1 MTPRKFEIT
10 LEDRLGKFYYVDSA
24 GNVQLSDDVLYIK
37 DTPVNWKDIEIKFGR
52 GEKYMG
58 VFRKSAT
65 PFEFQGDGAQ
75 ILRYIYYANDG
86 ANFNAYCKLT
96 LYQRNDG
103 DTDIWA
109 YSSLYSAE
117 IDFFEGLDDGVNEH
131 GTYFKANL
139 LERGLP
145 EIIQDKLNT
154 PYEIELGSDATD
166 VKVTGLK
173 LSGNY
178 QYLATDLPSI
188 NVLDGAEK
196 YVPPMGL
203 AVNEGEE
210 YFGSTFFFQSQGYEK
225 YTSVPTEINKFLYA
239 DKSLPTAYSLNLN
252 LRATTNGSAGTTI
265 AVSIIRKTTNTTT
278 LTATGLF
285 LSSSFTGSNVPF
297 NITAAGNFTFDP
309 VNYTYYLVIVTTSV
323 SGGSTTDIVIDN
335 LNFSL
340 VFNYEFPSS
349 TVKAYPYYKVAEK
362 LIAAITGGTYP
373 FASGYLNYQ
382 PTKEDLSKY
391 GNYNSSPG
399 YTYVTSGDA
408 IRGLSSSIKITLAEL
423 LQDSY
428 ARWMT
433 GFSTFNDVAQIQK
446 LGYFLQDSSVIFDL
460 GNKVTGVK
468 KTTATE
474 YIYNQIR
481 CGYPDPDVEQLNG
494 KFEVNSEQTWK
505 IPIPKG
511 DELDLTTAFNA
522 GIYDIEQIRLNL
534 TEQDT
539 TNDRRD
545 NRVFLI
551 EAMFN
556 GSEYETIKYIYP
568 TEGVING
575 VPDQDTFWNVGLS
588 PKRFIMRHLP
598 YLRSILNISDG
609 TQQNPGAITFQEG
622 LRNTF
627 FNTFIGGYY
636 LEEGADIS
644 PGANIDGTLQ
654 DKLFVPMI
662 YEFEAQ
668 PPVNLISLIE
678 SNPYGVIGFNDN
690 GVIRY
695 GFVLDVGIK
704 PATDDIYKLRLLAAP
719 I

>member
-1 MTPRKFEIT
+1 MTPRQFEISFQ
-10 LEDRLGKFYYVDSA
+10 DRNGKYYYLD
-24 GNVQLSDDVLYIK
+24 NVGDVKLSDTLVYIK
-37 DTPVNWKDIEIKFGR
+37 DTPANWKDIQLKYGR

-58 VFRKSAT
+58 IFRKSAT

-86 ANFNAYCKLT
+86 ANFNAYCKMT
-96 LYQRNDG
+96 LYKRNDG
-103 DTDIWA
+103 DTNIWS
-109 YSSLYSAE
+109 YDTYYDAE
-117 IDFFEGLDDGVNEH
+117 IDFFEGLDDGVNEY
-131 GTYFKANL
+131 GTYIKVNL

-154 PYEIELGSDATD
+154 PYEIELGNDATD
-166 VKVTGLK
+166 IKVTGLK
-173 LSGNY
+173 LAGNY
-178 QYLATDLPSI
+178 QYLASDLPSI

-203 AVNEGEE
+203 AINEGEE

-239 DKSLPTAYSLNLN
+239 DKSLPVSYSLVLN
-252 LRATTNGSAGTTI
+252 LRATTNGSAGTTL
-265 AVSIIRKTTNTTT
+265 AVSIIRKETNTTN
-278 LTATGLF
+278 LTATGLY
-285 LSSSFTGSNVPF
+285 LSSSFSGSNVPF
-297 NITAAGNFTFDP
+297 NINVGGNFTFDP

-335 LNFSL
+335 LKFSL
-340 VFNYEFPSS
+340 AFTYQFPASI
-349 TVKAYPYYKVAEK
+349 VKAKPYYKVAEE
-362 LIAAITGGTYP
+362 LISKITGNTYP
-373 FASGYLNYQ
+373 FVSGYLNFQ
-382 PTKEDLSKY
+382 PTKTDLAKY
-391 GNYNSSPG
+391 GNYNSAPG
-399 YTYVTSGDA
+399 YTYLTSGDA
-408 IRGLSSSIKITLAEL
+408 IRGIQSSIKITLAEL

-428 ARWMT
+428 AAWMT
-433 GFSTFNDVAQIQK
+433 GFSTLNGVVQIQK
-446 LGYFLQDSSVIFDL
+446 LGYFMQDSSVIFMLD
-460 GNKVTGVK
+460 NVIGVK
-468 KTTATE
+468 KSTATE
-474 YIYNQIR
+474 FIYNQIR

-505 IPIPKG
+505 IPIQKG
-511 DELDLTTAFNA
+511 EELDLTTTFNA
-522 GIYDIEQIRLNL
+522 GIYDMEQIRLNL

-539 TNDRRD
+539 TNDKRD
-545 NRVFLI
+545 NRVFII

-556 GSEYETIKYIYP
+556 GSEYETIKYTYP
-568 TEGVING
+568 TEGIING
-575 VPDQDTFWNVGLS
+575 VPDQDSFWNIGRS
-588 PKRFIMRHLP
+588 PKRNVLRHLP
-598 YLRSILNISDG
+598 YLRSILNIADG

-690 GVIRY
+690 GTIRY

-704 PATDDIYKLRLLAAP
+704 PATNDIYNIRLLASP